1 VLRPRTGVLIPLTTK
16 IFPFYFLF
24 SFCSITC
31 VLDDCVNTKLHFILD
46 MAVTLMNL
54 KVHVLLERG
63 NSEKL

>member
-1 VLRPRTGVLIPLTTK
+1 MLWPRTGVLIPLTTK
-16 IFPFYFLF
+16 IFPLLLFF

-31 VLDDCVNTKLHFILD
+31 VLDDCVNTKLHSILD

>member
-1 VLRPRTGVLIPLTTK
+1 
-16 IFPFYFLF
+16 
-24 SFCSITC
+24 
-31 VLDDCVNTKLHFILD
+31 VNTKLHSILD